1 MYGME
6 LSRKR
11 NPGTLL
17 NSLDLWWM
25 EGLHPL
31 QFMPFCKHTCHE
43 MISRIKILDLGGLL
57 TQDLETLLWQLGNLW
72 FFAAKVVKGNSAYR
86 KETKTRRCCYVL
98 FGSFLFPSFLFQNES
113 FHSNSSISKVP
124 LKKNAMPHQNRRF
137 QNNWISLCGLK
148 AVTFNFTRNHPWRR
162 SLRPLISTPLR
173 SDCDGDGGGGKFSGM
188 IYVAVQECGQNTP
201 VFLIFPTIFW
211 ISAIFPQFLV
221 LGERKSTSFRSL
233 IKHFE
238 EFLLSRSRRY

>member
-124 LKKNAMPHQNRRF
+124 LEKKNICLTKTDTFNY
-137 QNNWISLCGLK
+137 NWISLCGLK
-148 AVTFNFTRNHPWRR
+148 ASFLLHKKPSLEEVFATFDINSFKV
-162 SLRPLISTPLR
+162 R
-173 SDCDGDGGGGKFSGM
+173 SDCDGGGGNFQGWCSCPRVRSKHTCFFDIS
-188 IYVAVQECGQNTP
+188 YH
-201 VFLIFPTIFW
+201 FLNKRHF
-211 ISAIFPQFLV
+211 SAIFGF
-221 LGERKSTSFRSL
+221 GWAHINIYTSLCQTFWG
-233 IKHFE
+233 IY
-238 EFLLSRSRRY
+238 LLSRNRRY